1 MLYMGIRLWPS
12 RRPASGPAPPLPEYL
27 ETESGLTL
35 ETEDGQPLEVEP

>member
-12 RRPASGPAPPLPEYL
+12 RRPSAGPAPPLPECL

-35 ETEDGQPLEVEP
+35 ETENGQPLEVEP

>member
-12 RRPASGPAPPLPEYL
+12 RRPAAGPAPFLSEYL

-35 ETEDGQPLEVEP
+35 ETEDGQPLEFEP

>member
-12 RRPASGPAPPLPEYL
+12 RRPAAGPAPPSEYL